1 MKQLAKAQKYQIYML
16 LVFVMAT
23 WGLNVIATKIIV
35 TAFMPE
41 TITALR
47 VFTAGICVF
56 IILGF
61 FKKVRLPSRKEFRYI
76 FFACLFNVVCHH
88 FFLSLGLL
96 KTSAT
101 NGGLILGLGP
111 LLTTIVAFFLLGTRI
126 TLIRLLGIIMGFMG
140 VTFIVLFGNA
150 GVSTVSSGDIYVFL
164 AIFAQ
169 AFSFSLIKKC
179 SETLDPRLMT
189 GYMLVIGSVIL
200 FIISRFTEPNGLKE
214 ISHGSVSVWMIFFA
228 SAIIATA
235 LGHMIYNN
243 AIGKVGV
250 AESAIFINFNPFFA
264 LIGAVIFLDEQ
275 ITASQIFGFIFILAG
290 VLFGSGAFEEFLSQ
304 SKHKKNQLY
313 LNKVKDLH

>member
-35 TAFMPE
+35 TTFMPE

-56 IILGF
+56 IILSF
-61 FKKVRLPSRKEFRYI
+61 LKKVRLPSKKEFRYI
-76 FFACLFNVVCHH
+76 FFACFFNVVCHH

-126 TLIRLLGIIMGFMG
+126 TLIRLLGITMGFMG
-140 VTFIVLFGNA
+140 VTFIVIFGND
-150 GVSTVSSGDIYVFL
+150 GISSVSSGDIYVFL
-164 AIFAQ
+164 AIFSQ
-169 AFSFSLIKKC
+169 ALSFSLIKKC
-179 SETLDPRLMT
+179 SDTLDPRLMT

-200 FIISRFTEPNGLKE
+200 FIISCFTEPNGLKE

-228 SAIIATA
+228 SAIMATA
-235 LGHMIYNN
+235 VGHMIYNN

-275 ITASQIFGFIFILAG
+275 ITASQIFGFIFILVG
-290 VLFGSGAFEEFLSQ
+290 VLFGSGAYEEFLSQ
-304 SKHKKNQLY
+304 SKQKKKRLY

>member
-1 MKQLAKAQKYQIYML
+1 ML
-16 LVFVMAT
+16 LIFVMAT

-35 TAFMPE
+35 TTFMPE

-56 IILGF
+56 IILSF
-61 FKKVRLPSRKEFRYI
+61 LKKVRLPSKKEFRYI
-76 FFACLFNVVCHH
+76 FFACFFNVVCHH

-126 TLIRLLGIIMGFMG
+126 TLIRLLGITMGFMG
-140 VTFIVLFGNA
+140 VTFIVIFGND
-150 GVSTVSSGDIYVFL
+150 GVSSVSSGDIYVFL
-164 AIFAQ
+164 AIFSQ
-169 AFSFSLIKKC
+169 ALSFSLIKKC
-179 SETLDPRLMT
+179 SDTLDPRLMT

-200 FIISRFTEPNGLKE
+200 FIISCFTEPNGLKE

-235 LGHMIYNN
+235 VGHMIYNN

-250 AESAIFINFNPFFA
+250 AESAIFINFNPFFS

-275 ITASQIFGFIFILAG
+275 ITASQIFGFIFILVG

-304 SKHKKNQLY
+304 SKQKKKRLY

>member
-1 MKQLAKAQKYQIYML
+1 ML

-35 TAFMPE
+35 TTFMPE

-56 IILGF
+56 IILSF
-61 FKKVRLPSRKEFRYI
+61 LKKVRLPSKKEFRYI
-76 FFACLFNVVCHH
+76 FFACFFNVVCHH

-126 TLIRLLGIIMGFMG
+126 TLIRLLGITMGFMG
-140 VTFIVLFGNA
+140 VTFIVIFGND
-150 GVSTVSSGDIYVFL
+150 GISSVSSGDIYVFL
-164 AIFAQ
+164 AIFSQ
-169 AFSFSLIKKC
+169 ALSFSLIKKC
-179 SETLDPRLMT
+179 SDTLDPRLMT

-200 FIISRFTEPNGLKE
+200 FIISCFTEPNGLKE

-228 SAIIATA
+228 SAIMATA
-235 LGHMIYNN
+235 VGHMIYNN

-275 ITASQIFGFIFILAG
+275 ITASQIFGFIFILVG
-290 VLFGSGAFEEFLSQ
+290 VLFGSGAYEEFLSQ
-304 SKHKKNQLY
+304 SKQKKKRLY